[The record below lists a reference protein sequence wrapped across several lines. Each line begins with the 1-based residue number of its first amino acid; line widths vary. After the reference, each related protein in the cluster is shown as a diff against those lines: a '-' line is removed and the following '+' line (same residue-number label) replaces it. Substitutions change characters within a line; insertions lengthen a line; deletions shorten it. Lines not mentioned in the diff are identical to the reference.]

1 MRIGSLVE
9 LSSSGN
15 KIRTIRRLRN
25 QTGIVMNVL
34 PHGAVEILWSKTG
47 VVCLNRRDV
56 RNVIKSRG
64 SYLAM

>member
-15 KIRTIRRLRN
+15 KIHTIRRLRN

-56 RNVIKSRG
+56 RNVIKSGR
-64 SYLAM
+64 SYLAV